1 VSTLTPRLGAVPVP
15 PELEPLPPELEP
27 LLEEP
32 AVPLL
37 DPEDDDEDVVPELP
51 PWLPDEDEVVVPPE
65 LPLVE
70 LPLPDPVAPPEPLL
84 DDVVEL
90 GCQWP
95 PVGRLVLSPHAS
107 ARTEAGRRIARRGR
121 RGRR

>member
-1 VSTLTPRLGAVPVP
+1 LGAGAVP
-15 PELEPLPPELEP
+15 PELDPLPPELEP

-37 DPEDDDEDVVPELP
+37 DPDDEDVVPELP
-51 PWLPDEDEVVVPPE
+51 PWLPDEDEVAVPPE
-65 LPLVE
+65 LPLVA

-90 GCQWP
+90 ACQWP

-107 ARTEAGRRIARRGR
+107 ASTEAGRRSARRRRPGR
-121 RGRR
+121 TGCR